1 MCLLTSS
8 VNTNIF
14 SYNMI
19 FCFLFL
25 SLRNMD
31 SAKPLDQLAPWNC
44 VWSHP
49 AELEQLC
56 HQSPQHHRP
65 ASAWD
70 RWSQAFPVT
79 GITATWFTGMYSQ
92 RGDPWAC
99 RNPAS
104 EEIDPPAPGR
114 VGTLQTSVGGS
125 PSLSCHCS
133 SLSCVPAALFHP
145 RHLQT
150 ASPFL
155 ELVSGRPG
163 KRWEPS
169 IRCRGVWK
177 FVTFPWSLRVQIPR
191 C

>member
-1 MCLLTSS
+1 
-8 VNTNIF
+8 
-14 SYNMI
+14 
-19 FCFLFL
+19 
-25 SLRNMD
+25 MD

-56 HQSPQHHRP
+56 HQSPRHHRP

-79 GITATWFTGMYSQ
+79 GITATWFAGMYSQ

-114 VGTLQTSVGGS
+114 VGTLQTSVGGTVSLLPLFLSVLCPSGAVS
-125 PSLSCHCS
+125 PQTSAVCQSFPGTSQWPAREKTGTIDQMQGSLEICDVPVEAEAPSPALLTRPQPSGLPTHSLCPPGIRVPLPSC
-133 SLSCVPAALFHP
+133 
-145 RHLQT
+145 
-150 ASPFL
+150 
-155 ELVSGRPG
+155 
-163 KRWEPS
+163 
-169 IRCRGVWK
+169 
-177 FVTFPWSLRVQIPR
+177 
-191 C
+191 